1 MRANRTVNQLAI
13 VSRFCAIE
21 GRYCQKQVAYRGPS
35 THFFA
40 YPSGSHWSTFS
51 RHLAEEMGNRGMQ
64 VERWEDTVKGDLLFR
79 KVCDGILA
87 NNYLLAEVTEP
98 NTNVL
103 MEVGYALAVG
113 RKPILLVEKNRL
125 RWKRPILSTLESCY
139 YDNRDDILNF
149 IARLQANEPNHEI
162 PPTKLEF
169 LDSLGILSIT
179 EDQRTIHHLKPAIA
193 TDWVKGITKNL
204 DRHNRFS
211 ATHTDPTDSAS
222 DDFYQ
227 QARLINKASY
237 TVASLLSKDRV
248 DWQEY
253 NANVA
258 VLIGFAIGLGKRVLV
273 LQEHPADVVLDLGS
287 IAHQF
292 ENEDQCDHIVRNWLR
307 DQVSLASQ
315 RQIEQENEDEAL
327 RKRDSF
333 AATYLGPPDALL
345 DTKLHEYFVE
355 TNEFGAAKRQE
366 RSIFVGRRGAGKSA
380 NFKALEEYA
389 KHDAETVVVSIAP
402 DDFEMQTLAMSL
414 NTDAE
419 SVNLDMAFQ
428 HAWHYILVTEIL
440 KEIEPHLITSPLPND
455 TRKIR
460 DRNAL
465 ERYCETNRSL
475 LAKDFGNRLNI
486 ALETARRDAHIS
498 SAGDNEDFAALR
510 TLKEHDIAKSLL
522 NFVTDQ
528 GLHLWVMADDLDKYW
543 HPSSRQSV
551 IMLTSLAAEADRLQ
565 KMFDGRLHVT
575 MFLREDIFGVLAN
588 NDVDFQKRN
597 YMRLEWT
604 TRNLKHIVAERLANG
619 AGYSNDDDETT
630 WRNIFPE
637 CVEGVPTYD
646 YLLRRALPTP
656 REVLC
661 LCQATIDAAKRNG
674 NQTVLPDD
682 VLEGTRSFSYDL
694 ITSVA
699 SEFRVL
705 YPQLDE
711 VLLEFASAPTNMRW
725 ATFAQY
731 ANNAIHGHAVA
742 IEKWVGID
750 TLDPKAIAR
759 VLFQAGV
766 VGITRL
772 GGETHYRNGRSFD
785 TNWRMAGDQPE
796 IAIHPAFTHALDTN
810 ESEVIVGTD

>member
-1 MRANRTVNQLAI
+1 
-13 VSRFCAIE
+13 
-21 GRYCQKQVAYRGPS
+21 
-35 THFFA
+35 
-40 YPSGSHWSTFS
+40 
-51 RHLAEEMGNRGMQ
+51 
-64 VERWEDTVKGDLLFR
+64 
-79 KVCDGILA
+79 
-87 NNYLLAEVTEP
+87 
-98 NTNVL
+98 
-103 MEVGYALAVG
+103 
-113 RKPILLVEKNRL
+113 
-125 RWKRPILSTLESCY
+125 
-139 YDNRDDILNF
+139 
-149 IARLQANEPNHEI
+149 
-162 PPTKLEF
+162 
-169 LDSLGILSIT
+169 
-179 EDQRTIHHLKPAIA
+179 
-193 TDWVKGITKNL
+193 
-204 DRHNRFS
+204 
-211 ATHTDPTDSAS
+211 
-222 DDFYQ
+222 
-227 QARLINKASY
+227 
-237 TVASLLSKDRV
+237 
-248 DWQEY
+248 
-253 NANVA
+253 
-258 VLIGFAIGLGKRVLV
+258 
-273 LQEHPADVVLDLGS
+273 
-287 IAHQF
+287 
-292 ENEDQCDHIVRNWLR
+292 
-307 DQVSLASQ
+307 
-315 RQIEQENEDEAL
+315 
-327 RKRDSF
+327 
-333 AATYLGPPDALL
+333 
-345 DTKLHEYFVE
+345 
-355 TNEFGAAKRQE
+355 
-366 RSIFVGRRGAGKSA
+366 
-380 NFKALEEYA
+380 
-389 KHDAETVVVSIAP
+389 
-402 DDFEMQTLAMSL
+402 
-414 NTDAE
+414 
-419 SVNLDMAFQ
+419 
-428 HAWHYILVTEIL
+428 
-440 KEIEPHLITSPLPND
+440 
-455 TRKIR
+455 
-460 DRNAL
+460 
-465 ERYCETNRSL
+465 
-475 LAKDFGNRLNI
+475 
-486 ALETARRDAHIS
+486 
-498 SAGDNEDFAALR
+498 
-510 TLKEHDIAKSLL
+510 
-522 NFVTDQ
+522 
-528 GLHLWVMADDLDKYW
+528 
-543 HPSSRQSV
+543 
-551 IMLTSLAAEADRLQ
+551 MLTSLAAEADRLQ

-656 REVLC
+656 REVLR